1 MKEILNKTIYS
12 EKLNLLILFL
22 LSMSLIFSRSFLGL
36 YLFNFRI
43 GEYLIAFSLL
53 LFIGTLIA
61 FVRSDLFMKFPK
73 ETKFILYS
81 FFIYFFINALLSN
94 SSFFDPYTYK
104 TSSYIWTLSFIF
116 LGINAKQI
124 KLNKNYVWILEV
136 FIVLIYF
143 SNILG
148 YPNFLVDFFLN
159 YSDKYEPHKGSDLAL
174 FFMIGSL
181 LISKNLNY
189 SENAFQLTV
198 LNCSLYLPLFLY
210 KSRAAFIGVII
221 LMIYEFYTYLTLREI
236 KVFSLKNLILFIFSF
251 LLITYSTFQSQT
263 KVIPEEVSLEMI
275 TDSYSSLG
283 KYKFQ
288 HFQDEYPLIYF
299 KNGRVYSGDGNLNWR
314 LDMWQDEFDFVKE
327 SGRIF
332 SGIGY
337 NEKFKVFLVPTWNDG
352 TNNRLGY
359 DRLNESLHNYFV
371 TVFLR
376 GGVVHLLLL
385 LYFYYVF
392 ISLALINKD
401 KRFLVFTFAVIFIS
415 SFDNSMEN
423 SHFPLIYF
431 YFFGNYFFNNHNNPK
446 NKEKKKLNSN

>member
-1 MKEILNKTIYS
+1 MRNILNKTIYS
-12 EKLNLLILFL
+12 EKMNLLLLFL
-22 LSMSLIFSRSFLGL
+22 LSMSLLFSRSFLGI

-61 FVRSDLFMKFPK
+61 FVRSELFIKLPKAIKF
-73 ETKFILYS
+73 TLYS
-81 FFIYFFINALLSN
+81 LFIYFLINAFLSN
-94 SSFFDPYTYK
+94 SSFFDTYTYK

-124 KLNKNYVWILEV
+124 QLNKKAVWILEICV
-136 FIVLIYF
+136 VLIYF

-148 YPNFLVDFFLN
+148 YPDFLIEFFIN
-159 YSDKYEPHKGSDLAL
+159 YSDKYEQHKGSDLAL
-174 FFMIGSL
+174 FFMVGSL

-198 LNCSLYLPLFLY
+198 LNCSLYIPLFLY

-221 LMIYEFYTYLTLREI
+221 LMIYELYIYLREI
-236 KVFSLKNLILFIFSF
+236 KVFSFKNFILFIFSL
-251 LLITYSTFQSQT
+251 LLITYSTIQSQT
-263 KVIPEEVSLEMI
+263 KVVPEEVSLEMI
-275 TDSYSSLG
+275 AESYSSLS

-288 HFQDEYPLIYF
+288 HFQDDYPFIYF
-299 KNGRVYSGDGNLNWR
+299 QNSRIYSGDGNLNWR
-314 LDMWQDEFDFVKE
+314 FDMWQDELDFVKE
-327 SGRIF
+327 SGRLF

-376 GGVVHLLLL
+376 GGVIHLLLI
-385 LYFYYVF
+385 LYLYYVF

-401 KRFLVFTFAVIFIS
+401 KRFLVFTFSVLFIS

-431 YFFGNYFFNNHNNPK
+431 YFFGNYFFNNHNNPE
-446 NKEKKKLNSN
+446 NKEKKKLHSN

>member
-1 MKEILNKTIYS
+1 MRNILNKTIYS
-12 EKLNLLILFL
+12 DKINLLLL
-22 LSMSLIFSRSFLGL
+22 VMLSMSLLFSRSFLGL

-61 FVRSDLFMKFPK
+61 FVRSDLFIKLPK
-73 ETKFILYS
+73 AIKFILS
-81 FFIYFFINALLSN
+81 SLFIYFLINAFLSN
-94 SSFFDPYTYK
+94 SSFFDTYTYK

-124 KLNKNYVWILEV
+124 QLNKKAVWILEV
-136 FIVLIYF
+136 CLVLIYF

-148 YPNFLVDFFLN
+148 YPDFLIEFFLN
-159 YSDKYEPHKGSDLAL
+159 YSDKYEQHKGSDLAL

-198 LNCSLYLPLFLY
+198 LNCSLYIPLFLY

-221 LMIYEFYTYLTLREI
+221 LMIYELYIYLREI
-236 KVFSLKNLILFIFSF
+236 KIFSLKNFVLFIFSF
-251 LLITYSTFQSQT
+251 LLITYSTIQSQT
-263 KVIPEEVSLEMI
+263 KVVPEEVSLEMI
-275 TDSYSSLG
+275 TESYSSLG

-299 KNGRVYSGDGNLNWR
+299 KNSRIYSGDGNLNWR
-314 LDMWQDEFDFVKE
+314 FDMWQDELDFVKE
-327 SGRIF
+327 SGRLF

-376 GGVVHLLLL
+376 GGVIHLLLI
-385 LYFYYVF
+385 LYLYYVF

-401 KRFLVFTFAVIFIS
+401 KRFLVFTFSVLFIS

-431 YFFGNYFFNNHNNPK
+431 YFFGNYFFNNHNNPE